1 MEQNKKT
8 EEPKSAVKAAA
19 PVEEAKPKSVLELL
33 EEDDEF
39 EVCVCFSLVNI
50 MEISDFILH
59 RNLKV
64 DHGKLLLLKRLM
76 IHSCGRMI
84 GKMMT

>member
-1 MEQNKKT
+1 MMN
-8 EEPKSAVKAAA
+8 SRFV
-19 PVEEAKPKSVLELL
+19 VSLL
-33 EEDDEF
+33 Y
-39 EVCVCFSLVNI
+39 VNI
-50 MEISDFILH
+50 AGISDFILH